1 MARAFPVQGEP
12 GALRASLRAAGGRQ
26 VLRLPLP
33 GQPPRRRAAE
43 GGGPLP
49 AAARARPRARRA
61 GTRRVRARARAPR
74 LQPSARSRL
83 RCHSQLPGAAA
94 ASPRPGAL
102 SAGPAPLAPSQ
113 EDELEED
120 AWAREYRGGGR
131 PGGPGAR
138 EEDDPG
144 LSPSPRAAPRSGPGS
159 PPRTPDPASPFPSP
173 LRRREGGRE
182 REGGRQ

>member
-1 MARAFPVQGEP
+1 MARAFPAQGEP
-12 GALRASLRAAGGRQ
+12 GALRASLRAAGGCQ

-33 GQPPRRRAAE
+33 GQPPRRRVAG

-49 AAARARPRARRA
+49 AAARARARRD
-61 GTRRVRARARAPR
+61 GTRHVRARARAPQ

-120 AWAREYRGGGR
+120 AWAREYRGGGG

-144 LSPSPRAAPRSGPGS
+144 LSPSPRAAPRSSPGS
-159 PPRTPDPASPFPSP
+159 PPRTPDPASPSPSP
-173 LRRREGGRE
+173 FRREGGRE